1 MKRLIRLILILFILA
16 PSVMVAQGYEEYAVA
31 IQYPIYSQYLVEGLF
46 INPAYAGTREALSMS
61 FSGRKRMLGFEGEY
75 TLGSF
80 AIHAPLKK
88 DRIALGFSV
97 NQLSYG
103 VTKQTS
109 FYSYYAFHI
118 KTLKGRW
125 SLGLKAGADLVSHDY
140 SGIVTKDPD
149 VVFEVGQQ
157 SHVMPNVGTGV
168 YYNSRKIFAG
178 VAIPALLT
186 YKIDTTTMVY
196 RFEPDYNYYDILA
209 SAGALFT
216 ISEMVKLKPS
226 VMIKYSMTNSLR
238 ADMNANIIIADV
250 LWLGGSWRIGE
261 QALVGIIEVQVTPQ
275 LKLGYSYDYSTGM
288 LSDFIGGTHEI
299 ALRFDLN
306 RRVEASTPR
315 YF

>member
-1 MKRLIRLILILFILA
+1 MKRINQLILLFLLLA
-16 PSVMVAQGYEEYAVA
+16 TADMVAQEYEEYAVA

-103 VTKQTS
+103 VTSQTS

-140 SGIVTKDPD
+140 SGIITNDPD
-149 VVFEVGQQ
+149 VVFETGEE
-157 SHVMPNVGTGV
+157 SHVMPNMGAGV
-168 YYNSRKIFAG
+168 YYNSDKYFAG
-178 VAIPALLT
+178 VAVPALLT
-186 YKIDTTTMVY
+186 YKVDTTTMDY
-196 RFEPDYNYYDILA
+196 RFEPDYKYYDILA
-209 SAGALFT
+209 SAGALVTF
-216 ISEMVKLKPS
+216 SDMMKLKPS
-226 VMIKYSMTNSLR
+226 VMLKYSMTRSLR
-238 ADMNANIIIADV
+238 ADMNLNLIIADV
-250 LWLGGSWRIGE
+250 LWLGGSWRVGDN
-261 QALVGIIEVQVTPQ
+261 AVVGIIEVQLTPQ
-275 LKLGYSYDYSTGM
+275 LKLGYSYDYTLGM
-288 LSDFIGGTHEI
+288 LSDFIGGTHEV

-306 RRVEASTPR
+306 RRVDASTPR

>member
-1 MKRLIRLILILFILA
+1 MKRVTRLILILSILV
-16 PSVMVAQGYEEYAVA
+16 PTGVVAQEYEEYAVA

-80 AIHAPLKK
+80 AVHAPLKK
-88 DRIALGFSV
+88 DRIALGLSV

-118 KTLKGRW
+118 KTMKGRW

-140 SGIVTKDPD
+140 SGIVTRDPD
-149 VVFEVGQQ
+149 VVFEVGQE

-168 YYNSRKIFAG
+168 YYNSNKIFAG
-178 VAIPALLT
+178 IAIPALLT
-186 YKIDTTTMVY
+186 YKVDTTTMEY
-196 RFEPDYNYYDILA
+196 RFEPDYSYYDILA

-216 ISEMVKLKPS
+216 FSEMVKFKPS

-238 ADMNANIIIADV
+238 ADLNGNVIIADV
-250 LWLGGSWRIGE
+250 LWLGASWRTGE
-261 QALVGIIEVQVTPQ
+261 QAVVGIIEVQVTPQ

-288 LSDFIGGTHEI
+288 LSDFIGGTHEV

-306 RRVEASTPR
+306 RRVDASTPR

>member
-1 MKRLIRLILILFILA
+1 MKRLTRLILILLIFA
-16 PSVMVAQGYEEYAVA
+16 PSVVEAQGYEEYAVS

-140 SGIVTKDPD
+140 SGIITKDPD
-149 VVFEVGQQ
+149 VVFEVGQE
-157 SHVMPNVGTGV
+157 SHVMPNMGTGV
-168 YYNSRKIFAG
+168 YYNNDRIFAG

-186 YKIDTTTMVY
+186 YKIDTTTMQY

-216 ISEMVKLKPS
+216 FSKMVKFKPS

-238 ADMNANIIIADV
+238 ADLNANIIIADV
-250 LWLGGSWRIGE
+250 LWVGGSLRLGE
-261 QALVGIIEVQVTPQ
+261 KAVVGIIEVQVTPQ
-275 LKLGYSYDYSTGM
+275 LKLGYSYDYSLGM

-299 ALRFDLN
+299 GLRFDLN